1 MTSSA
6 EFDKYADSYDSAL
19 VEALSASGEEGAY
32 FAQGR
37 IAWLADCLRQL
48 KIEPDSILDYGS
60 APVL

>member
-19 VEALSASGEEGAY
+19 VEALSASGEDGAY

-37 IAWLADCLRQL
+37 IAWLAD
-48 KIEPDSILDYGS
+48 
-60 APVL
+60 